1 MRIAIYIRVSTEEQ
15 AQQGYS
21 IDAQKERLIA
31 FCTSQGWE
39 DFTLYI
45 DDGYTGTNLNRPALK
60 RMIRHIE
67 EKKLDVVLVYKLDR
81 LGRKQL
87 DVLHLLE
94 EVFEKNGVAFKSA
107 TEPFDTS
114 TPLGKAMLGILA
126 VFAQL
131 ERDMI
136 VERTTAGRRQRLS
149 QGLWHGGPVP
159 FGYTWNKAA
168 QQLEIVPEEAHIVRE
183 IYRQYLQGQS
193 RLAIAEWAA
202 ARTKARV
209 FDHAVVRDILS
220 RPIYIGKLINNGVI
234 VEGRHEAIIDSE
246 TWYAVQREW
255 ERRKDGLTPVG
266 EYLLTGLLECG
277 VCGSPIV
284 HVRRKQT
291 RGGKTYVYELY
302 ACKNQHVRPKERS
315 TELRCWL
322 GYQHRSQ
329 VEDYVIGQIKEIS
342 LSPEKVTA
350 IIESKEER
358 PDNDEAIRGL
368 QERLHI
374 VNEGLENLYDA
385 IQSGVVRAAAVSD
398 RIKKLEEEREAIET
412 QLDDLK
418 VKIPPYREKEEIQL
432 LIRQIGEAWDY
443 LTFDE
448 QKTMVRRIMKKIVL
462 NKKAD
467 PTIHW
472 NIAE

>member
-1 MRIAIYIRVSTEEQ
+1 MRVAIYIRVSTEEQ

-31 FCTSQGWE
+31 FCKSQGW
-39 DFTLYI
+39 DDYVLYI
-45 DDGYTGTNLNRPALK
+45 DDGYTGTNLHRPALK

-94 EVFEKNGVAFKSA
+94 EVFEKNGVAFKSS

-136 VERTTAGRRQRLS
+136 IERTTSGRRQRFS
-149 QGLWHGGPVP
+149 QGQWYGGPVP
-159 FGYTWNKAA
+159 FGYTWNKES
-168 QQLEIVPEEAHIVRE
+168 QQLVIVPEEAHIIRE
-183 IYRQYLQGQS
+183 IYKQYLQGQS
-193 RLAIAEWAA
+193 TLAIADWVSS
-202 ARTKARV
+202 RSKARK
-209 FDHAVVRDILS
+209 FNHGFIRDVLS
-220 RPIYIGKLINNGVI
+220 RPLYLGKLVNNGVI
-234 VEGRHEAIIDSE
+234 VDGQHEAIIDSE
-246 TWYAVQREW
+246 TWYAVQRERD
-255 ERRKDGLTPVG
+255 RRRDGLTPVG
-266 EYLLTGLLECG
+266 DYLLTGLLECS
-277 VCGSPIV
+277 VCGGPVV
-284 HVRRKQT
+284 HVRRKM
-291 RGGKTYVYELY
+291 RKKEHDYYYEFY
-302 ACKNQHVRPKERS
+302 ACKNQHVRSKERS

-322 GYQHRSQ
+322 GYQHRSH
-329 VEDYVIGQIKEIS
+329 VEDYVISQIKEIA
-342 LSPEKVTA
+342 LNPERVAA
-350 IIESKEER
+350 IVESKEEGA
-358 PDNDEAIRGL
+358 DNAEAIRGL
-368 QERLHI
+368 QERLRT

-385 IQSGVVRAAAVSD
+385 IQSGVVKAASVSD
-398 RIKKLEEEREAIET
+398 RIRKLEEEREAIET
-412 QLDDLK
+412 QLEDLK
-418 VKIPPYREKEEIQL
+418 DEMPQYRDMEEMQF

-448 QKTMVRRIMKKIVL
+448 QKTMVRQIIKKIVL
-462 NKKAD
+462 NKKAA

-472 NIAE
+472 NVTE